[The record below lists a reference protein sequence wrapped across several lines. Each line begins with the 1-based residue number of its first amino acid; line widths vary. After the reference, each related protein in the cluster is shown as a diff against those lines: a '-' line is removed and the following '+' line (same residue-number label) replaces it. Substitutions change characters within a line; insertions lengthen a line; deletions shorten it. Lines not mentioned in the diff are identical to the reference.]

1 MSELDE
7 KTGSGAAHP
16 PRPGR
21 PGEVG
26 SVDESHLVRARRVR
40 PGPAA
45 GRRGRTW
52 QVLSRPGVR
61 AAAVVIT
68 ILVLAALAAPLI
80 TGLAGTSP
88 TAFDRSA
95 VDEGL
100 GGLPVGHLGGVSA
113 HHLLGVEPGNGR
125 DVLARLVYGARVS
138 LLIALAATAVS
149 TVLGA
154 ALGLVA
160 GYFGGVVDTVVSRL
174 TDLVMSFPA
183 LIFMIALMAAA
194 PGVNRQ
200 LMLITVLGFFGWPYV
215 ARIVRGQAMVLRHTE
230 FAEAARALGA
240 GRTDLLLRE
249 ILPNLAGPILVV
261 ATMSIPSCV
270 AAEAGLSFLGVGV
283 RPPTPS
289 WGQMIA
295 SAVPWYAT
303 DPTYFVIPCLALFAT
318 VLAFNV
324 LGDAIREALDPR
336 SRAR

>member
-1 MSELDE
+1 MHTVL
-7 KTGSGAAHP
+7 H
-16 PRPGR
+16 RPG
-21 PGEVG
+21 
-26 SVDESHLVRARRVR
+26 ARI
-40 PGPAA
+40 
-45 GRRGRTW
+45 
-52 QVLSRPGVR
+52 GVT
-61 AAAVVIT
+61 VISLL
-68 ILVLAALAAPLI
+68 ILAALAAPLI
-80 TGLAGTSP
+80 AALAGTSP

-95 VDEGL
+95 VDEAL
-100 GGLPVGHLGGVSA
+100 GGLPRGHLGGVSG
-113 HHLLGVEPGNGR
+113 HHLLGVEPGSGR

-138 LLIALAATAVS
+138 LLIALLATTLS

-154 ALGLVA
+154 VLGLVA
-160 GYFGGVVDTVVSRL
+160 GYFGGLVDTFVSRL

-183 LIFMIALMAAA
+183 LIFMIALMSAA

-200 LMLITVLGFFGWPYV
+200 LLLITVLGFFGWPYV

-240 GRTDLLLRE
+240 SRSDLVFRE

-283 RPPTPS
+283 KPPTPS

-303 DPTYFVIPCLALFAT
+303 DPMFFALPCLALFAT

-324 LGDAIREALDPR
+324 VGDAVRDALDPR
-336 SRAR
+336 SRKR

>member
-7 KTGSGAAHP
+7 DTS
-16 PRPGR
+16 PRPAGPDLPAGRAGRTRGGRDDRAQGARVLHSILRR
-21 PGEVG
+21 PGA
-26 SVDESHLVRARRVR
+26 RA
-40 PGPAA
+40 G
-45 GRRGRTW
+45 
-52 QVLSRPGVR
+52 L
-61 AAAVVIT
+61 VVIT
-68 ILVLAALAAPLI
+68 VLVLAAVAAPLI

-95 VDEGL
+95 VDEAL
-100 GGLPVGHLGGVSA
+100 GGLPTGHLGGVSA

-138 LLIALAATAVS
+138 LLIALAATALS
-149 TVLGA
+149 TGLGA
-154 ALGLVA
+154 ALGLAA
-160 GYFGGVVDTVVSRL
+160 GYFGGVADTVVSRL
-174 TDLVMSFPA
+174 ADLVMSFPA

-200 LMLITVLGFFGWPYV
+200 LLLITVLGFFGWPYV
-215 ARIVRGQAMVLRHTE
+215 ARIVRAQAMILRHTE

-240 GRTDLLLRE
+240 DRKALLFRE

-283 RPPTPS
+283 EPPTPS

-295 SAVPWYAT
+295 SAVPWYST
-303 DPTYFVIPCLALFAT
+303 DPVYFALPCLALFAT
-318 VLAFNV
+318 VLAFNLV
-324 LGDAIREALDPR
+324 GDAVRDALDPR
-336 SRAR
+336 SRKR